1 MQSKGKRETT
11 DELLARSF
19 KELLCKLPMEKI
31 TIKDITDKAGV
42 IRPTFYNHFR
52 INTHFWSILSGTICS
67 HRSSRF

>member
-31 TIKDITDKAGV
+31 TKNGGA
-42 IRPTFYNHFR
+42 
-52 INTHFWSILSGTICS
+52 
-67 HRSSRF
+67 SRLIVGRTRKEERKK